1 MDPRKVLPPK
11 SIEYPSRDG
20 KPMGETDDHRD
31 EMQEY
36 AINVLKDFFKSDAMV
51 YVSGDN
57 FLYYVEGDPSVCVS
71 PDVYV
76 VKGVP
81 KRQRDIFKV
90 WEEGG
95 HVPCFVLEVTSKGT
109 RMEDLGD
116 KMAKYRDDLGVR
128 EYFLFDP
135 RAEWVANRL
144 RGYVLENGLYQL
156 ISAGQNGRLVSRE
169 LSLEI
174 GADERHIRFYLPG
187 SASPLPTRGEGAEQE
202 RQRADNAEE
211 EVRRLRAEL
220 NRLGGGKP
228 GSDRP

>member
-1 MDPRKVLPPK
+1 MDPRKVLPTK
-11 SIEYPSRDG
+11 SVEYPTRDG

-31 EMQEY
+31 EMQDY
-36 AINVLKDFFKSDAMV
+36 AINVLRDFFASDVMV

-76 VKGVP
+76 VRGVP
-81 KRQRDIFKV
+81 KQQRDIFKV

-135 RAEWVANRL
+135 RAEWVTNRL
-144 RGYVLENGLYQL
+144 RGYVLEGGLYQL
-156 ISAGQNGRLVSRE
+156 VTAGPNGRLTSRE
-169 LSLEI
+169 LGLEI
-174 GADERHIRFYLPG
+174 GVDGRHVRFFAPG
-187 SASPLPTRGEGAEQE
+187 AVSPLPTRGE
-202 RQRADNAEE
+202 RADRAEE
-211 EVRRLRAEL
+211 ELRRLRAEL
-220 NRLGGGKP
+220 ERLGGGKP
-228 GSDRP
+228 GADRP